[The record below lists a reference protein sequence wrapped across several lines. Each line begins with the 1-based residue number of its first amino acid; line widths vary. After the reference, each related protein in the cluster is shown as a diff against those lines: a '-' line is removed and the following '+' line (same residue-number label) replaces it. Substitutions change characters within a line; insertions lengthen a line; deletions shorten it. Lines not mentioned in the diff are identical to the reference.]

1 MKKLII
7 SIAVFLVLTVIIT
20 QVNIYA
26 KKPKKVKLF
35 TQTEQTP
42 VDANICPTIVG
53 QGSQNFR
60 SSCPIGA
67 VLVAGQ
73 CTIEPPILNL
83 QGTSNFIEINQ
94 EIDEDKDTGGDAG
107 DVGSAT
113 SNLCFLR
120 CGINNTNQPVPVIP
134 NDAEI
139 VSTVLCAGPPS

>member
-7 SIAVFLVLTVIIT
+7 SIAVFLVLTVIVT
-20 QVNIYA
+20 QVNTYA
-26 KKPKKVKLF
+26 KKPKKAKFF

-42 VDANICPTIVG
+42 VDANICPTTIG

-73 CTIEPPILNL
+73 CTIEPPISNQ
-83 QGTSNFIEINQ
+83 QGIGGFIEINQ
-94 EIDEDKDTGGDAG
+94 EIDDDHSTDGDRD

-120 CGINNTNQPVPVIP
+120 CGISNTSLPAPVIP

-139 VSTVLCAGPPS
+139 VSTVLCVEPPS